1 MKKQKI
7 LILHFA
13 NLNNYG
19 TGMMGLVTIQ
29 ALADRFGSEN
39 IEIHCDFDDD
49 TSIDEIK
56 NELNSN
62 VELFRYVNKAPAK
75 IANIKIGIIRK
86 FFSLL
91 YLLFYT
97 EGIGFSKIIVL
108 GGDDLSEYYSRN
120 GAAIDIFKKFKSSF
134 LTKVIILGQS
144 IGPFNH
150 RINRLAAKYLLPH
163 LEVYSRDLHCTEY
176 MQNEFGV
183 QLNQMAD
190 IALMDL
196 PLQFDKN
203 IENDIL
209 SKYGLVKDKYYC
221 IVVSG
226 LQQNDYYCDDLY
238 IYLQRFKE
246 IIESLYNEP
255 MLENVKICLL
265 AHTFPPFAD
274 ESDLIQKLD
283 SILDVNLRDKVVL
296 VKERILQNRARFIL
310 GNGLFTIT
318 GRMHAAVSTFQ
329 MGKPAICLSY
339 SAKYKGVIGDSI
351 GMNDLII
358 ECNDPKLWNHGDI
371 VNLVLEKYHYMISN
385 YEVLC
390 LKIKDRVKSQR
401 QLVIDALNKI

>member
-1 MKKQKI
+1 M
-7 LILHFA
+7 
-13 NLNNYG
+13 
-19 TGMMGLVTIQ
+19 
-29 ALADRFGSEN
+29 
-39 IEIHCDFDDD
+39 
-49 TSIDEIK
+49 
-56 NELNSN
+56 
-62 VELFRYVNKAPAK
+62 
-75 IANIKIGIIRK
+75 
-86 FFSLL
+86 
-91 YLLFYT
+91 
-97 EGIGFSKIIVL
+97 
-108 GGDDLSEYYSRN
+108 LS
-120 GAAIDIFKKFKSSF
+120 
-134 LTKVIILGQS
+134 
-144 IGPFNH
+144 
-150 RINRLAAKYLLPH
+150 
-163 LEVYSRDLHCTEY
+163 
-176 MQNEFGV
+176 EFGV
-183 QLNQMAD
+183 KLNQMAD

-209 SKYGLVKDKYYC
+209 SKYGLVKDRYYC

-226 LQQNDYYCDDLY
+226 LQQNDYYCDDLN

-246 IIESLYNEP
+246 IIESLYKEP

-358 ECNDPKLWNHGDI
+358 ECNDPKLWNQGDI